1 MGQHGKQDQ
10 RTKRAEENQG
20 QRKRDEHREK
30 ACIGSDSEGRVDQV
44 ELDTDDGANQE
55 LAGATGKVSQ
65 NDEGR

>member
-20 QRKRDEHREK
+20 QRKRDEHREE
-30 ACIGSDSEGRVDQV
+30 ACLGSDSEGGVDQV

-65 NDEGR
+65 NDEG